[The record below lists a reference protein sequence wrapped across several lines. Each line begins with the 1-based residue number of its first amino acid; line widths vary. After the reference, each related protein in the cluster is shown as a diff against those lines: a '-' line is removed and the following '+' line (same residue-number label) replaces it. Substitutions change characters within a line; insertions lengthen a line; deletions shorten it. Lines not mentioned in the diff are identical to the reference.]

1 MSTGRFPIASL
12 PLPTLA
18 DRLSQNLKPDPE
30 TPSISSF
37 QKDILR
43 ERPSIQ
49 RRSRIVPPSAH
60 FSYTTPLPLPFPYR
74 IPQPENPDDRDATMR
89 NVESWLGQREALV
102 PVPQAGFCADSAND
116 SLKPPLELSSSSG
129 QNEPL
134 QQRHLLALS
143 ESCVRDCLPNLD
155 IGDAVEFLSGAP
167 EVQYQGI
174 ESSDQKKAARQELV
188 DVLSGH
194 SILMKPESED
204 EPGYAPWSLRYCG
217 HQFGVWAGQ
226 LGDGRAISIRAFWH
240 DHSLYFTSFA
250 HRYARS

>member
-1 MSTGRFPIASL
+1 MSAARFPIASL
-12 PLPTLA
+12 PLPPRT
-18 DRLSQNLKPDPE
+18 DRLSHNLKPDPA

-37 QKDILR
+37 QKDVLR
-43 ERPSIQ
+43 EHPSFQ

-74 IPQPENPDDRDATMR
+74 IPQPENPNDQDATVR
-89 NVESWLGQREALV
+89 NVETWLGQREALS
-102 PVPQAGFCADSAND
+102 PVSQAGLCAHSD
-116 SLKPPLELSSSSG
+116 SLKPQLEISSSSG
-129 QNEPL
+129 QNEAL

-155 IGDAVEFLSGAP
+155 IGDAMEYLSGVA
-167 EVQYQGI
+167 EDHDEGV
-174 ESSDQKKAARQELV
+174 ESSNQKKGARQELI

-194 SILMKPESED
+194 SILMKTAEGD

-226 LGDGRAISIRAFWH
+226 LGDGRAISISAMRH
-240 DHSLYFTSFA
+240 DQSRFCICAYVYTNS
-250 HRYARS
+250 